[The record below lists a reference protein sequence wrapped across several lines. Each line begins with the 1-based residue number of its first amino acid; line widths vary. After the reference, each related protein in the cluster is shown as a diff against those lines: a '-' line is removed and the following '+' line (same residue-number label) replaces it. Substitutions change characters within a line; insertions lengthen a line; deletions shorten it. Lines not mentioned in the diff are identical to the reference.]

1 MYHPNMAND
10 MMYPWLPC
18 YLAVVADLQQT
29 DAILQCDNPVVFPS
43 KLHYLDA
50 TENRDGESVTVSG
63 ETDCKLNESVN
74 VLQIYLVGSDA
85 FRCSYTYSK
94 KPKPH
99 IWSE

>member
-43 KLHYLDA
+43 KLDYLDA
-50 TENRDGESVTVSG
+50 TGNRDGESVTVSG
-63 ETDCKLNESVN
+63 VTDFASLMN
-74 VLQIYLVGSDA
+74 
-85 FRCSYTYSK
+85 R
-94 KPKPH
+94 
-99 IWSE
+99 